1 MDIVILG
8 AAMPFGPN
16 TLKFKSLGGSET
28 AQLMLGKE
36 LAKQGHRVLQLT
48 NLPAPGEPDFIPPGS
63 MGEDGVRYIPIEAWQ
78 GLVCSTPHDLLIIS
92 RDMRHAGVPH
102 QAKHAVFWAHDLA
115 THTFMAPALQSLS
128 FNIDEIWAVSNW
140 HADQI
145 HSVTGYPRERIIAMR
160 NGIVDVRDDTVVTPT
175 FGTPERKDKTLIF
188 AARPERGLEAL
199 VREGGIME
207 RLPEFKL
214 RVSMYAHFPEHMK
227 PMYDYCRARI
237 EALPNV
243 EYLGSLSQSQM
254 RAAIAESSAYVYPTM
269 FEETSCILARECI
282 ETFTPMLT
290 NQVGALPETLG
301 DCGFFLEDFRIEQ
314 FENRYTKPSLGW
326 NTDEYCEA
334 FANMVRW
341 WHTDRAE
348 VYRNKLSDAQIQRHE
363 DNDLYWGGVA
373 QAAAAR
379 VGAYETS
386 SIFSRAWSLVR
397 DGDVI
402 PAIALLRANEGE
414 LRGAS
419 LHLLDQLLH
428 EYAFV
433 ESDEAL
439 AKHYAMCHD
448 KLAAEDQHFHSDM
461 TTVVP
466 QSPRWQAVAAQL
478 ARLPEGARVLDFGC
492 AEGVQVIAW
501 AKVFPK
507 LQFVG
512 VDFADMALANAEKHA
527 MNNGVGCQVQFRHAA
542 HEEDFFDE
550 ANPFDA
556 IICTEVLEH
565 QPEPWTLLQKVERYC
580 KPGGRVILT
589 TPFGEWETDQ
599 WEQFNRMWNRQ
610 HIWQVD
616 AYAYDVMLV
625 NKQGVDTA
633 LVPGNVMPDGRARG
647 HLCVSYTADQTPIPA
662 LDPLAKAAK
671 HHPRETCAA
680 TLIAKDASKTIRNT
694 LESIK
699 SSVQM
704 VRVVVDEATKDR
716 TAQVI
721 IEFAADNPWLY
732 VEVIRGPAI
741 KNREWGFDDARNLS
755 IETIE
760 TDWFF
765 WIDTDEY
772 LSSSI
777 KKFLRSNALDSYGI
791 HQHHF
796 SVEPRGVPAQI
807 DRPSRLCRSKMRFF
821 GKVHEHAETGYNE
834 GPGYA
839 ILIPD
844 ADIGHVGYVNEP
856 IRRAR
861 FERNFPFLE
870 WDRELNPD
878 RKLGTYLWFR
888 DILHRLRY
896 AQEQQN
902 GPMIFALANEAV
914 QFYNTHG
921 EQIVSFGMG
930 AEAALSYLSEAY
942 RVLGRGRQVD
952 VLIALDGQQVKF
964 GGIVEDVSQV
974 LTPIR
979 KLLDGELEKAR
990 GKYWR

>member
-1 MDIVILG
+1 MDVIILG

-36 LAKQGHRVLQLT
+36 LAKLGHRVLQLT
-48 NLPAPGEPDFIPPGS
+48 NLPAPGQPDYIPPGT
-63 MGEDGVRYIPIEAWQ
+63 MGEDGVRYIPVEAWQ

-102 QAKHAVFWAHDLA
+102 QAKHCVFWAHDLA

-145 HSVTGYPRERIIAMR
+145 HSVTGYPRERIVAMR
-160 NGIVDVRDDTVVTPT
+160 NGIVDVRDHTVVTPT
-175 FGTPERKDKTLIF
+175 FGAPERKDKTLIF

-227 PMYDYCRARI
+227 PLYDFCQQRI
-237 EALPNV
+237 AALPNV
-243 EYLGSLSQSQM
+243 EYIGSLTQSQM
-254 RAAIAESSAYVYPTM
+254 RNAIAESSAYVYPTM

-290 NQVGALPETLG
+290 NEVGALPETLG
-301 DCGFFLEDFRIEQ
+301 ECGFFLEDFRIEQ
-314 FENRYTKPSLGW
+314 FENRYTKPSLEW

-334 FANMVRW
+334 FANMIRW
-341 WHTDRAE
+341 WHSDRA
-348 VYRNKLSDAQIQRHE
+348 VHRHARRFAAMQARH
-363 DNDLYWGGVA
+363 DKGDLYWDGVA
-373 QAAAAR
+373 KAAVAR
-379 VGAYETS
+379 VGVYASES
-386 SIFSRAWSLVR
+386 LFSRAWSLVR

-402 PAIALLRANEGE
+402 PAIALLRKNEGE
-414 LRGAS
+414 LRGAP
-419 LHLLDQLLH
+419 LYLLDQLLH
-428 EYAFV
+428 DYDFV
-433 ESDEAL
+433 TSPEKMA
-439 AKHYAMCHD
+439 AHYAMCHD
-448 KLAAEDQHFHSDM
+448 KLAAEDKNFHSDM
-461 TTVVP
+461 TAVVP

-478 ARLPEGARVLDFGC
+478 AKLPDGARVLDFGC
-492 AEGVQVIAW
+492 AEGVQLLAW
-501 AKVFPK
+501 AKAFPH
-507 LQFVG
+507 LIFTG
-512 VDFADMALANAEKHA
+512 VDFAEMAIENARKHA
-527 MNNGVGCQVQFRHAA
+527 TTQHANVEFDMVGA
-542 HEEDFFDE
+542 FDHSRR
-550 ANPFDA
+550 FDA

-565 QPEPWTLLQKVERYC
+565 QPEPWTLLQQVEGYC
-580 KPGGRVILT
+580 NPGGRVILT

-599 WEQFNRMWNRQ
+599 WEQFGRMWNRQ

-616 AYAYDVMLV
+616 AYAYDIMLA

-633 LVPGNVMPDGRARG
+633 LIPANVMPDGRARG

-662 LDPLAKAAK
+662 IDPLDKAAK
-671 HHPRETCAA
+671 HYPRQTCAA
-680 TLIAKDASKTIRNT
+680 ALIAKDAAKTIRNT

-699 SSVQM
+699 SSVQTI
-704 VRVVVDEATKDR
+704 RVVVDEATKDR
-716 TAQVI
+716 TIQVI
-721 IEFAADNPWLY
+721 TEFAADNPWLY
-732 VEVIRGPAI
+732 VEVVRGPAI
-741 KNREWGFDDARNLS
+741 KPREWGFDDARNLS
-755 IETIE
+755 IEGIE
-760 TDWFF
+760 TDWYL

-772 LSSSI
+772 LSHPLS
-777 KKFLRSNALDSYGI
+777 KFLRSNALDSYGI

-796 SVEPRGVPAQI
+796 SVEPRGAPAQI
-807 DRPSRLCRSKMRFF
+807 DRPSRLCRSKMRFY
-821 GKVHEHAETGYNE
+821 GKVHEHAEVTYNG

-844 ADIGHVGYVNEP
+844 ADIGHVGYVNES

-896 AQEQQN
+896 AQEAQN
-902 GPMIFALANEAV
+902 APAIFALAKEAIE
-914 QFYNTHG
+914 FYNTHG

-930 AEAALSYLSEAY
+930 AEAALAYLSEAN

-952 VLIALDGQQVKF
+952 VVIALDGQPVKF
-964 GGIVEDVSQV
+964 GGIVEDVSQI

-979 KLLDGELEKAR
+979 KLLDGELEKAK